1 VEDRR
6 DKQDLEEAA
15 RHCRAGLKAIEA
27 GQEAL
32 ANSGTV
38 YPTHLH
44 LAAVELAHAIE
55 LGMKVALRNG

>member
-1 VEDRR
+1 MDESKDVR
-6 DKQDLEEAA
+6 DLEEAI

-27 GQEAL
+27 AYDH
-32 ANSGTV
+32 AKVSGAV

-55 LGMKVALRNG
+55 LGMKVVLRNG